1 MSQAQTAL
9 AAPSL
14 VFWLAPFCESPPE
27 RSSRPLVQYASQ
39 AALGWELMETKDR
52 LIWRDGAFIPW
63 ADATVHVLAQSLQR
77 GTLAFDFMSVHA
89 TPKGPAIMRLPEHT
103 ARLLETC
110 RIMGIPIACSKDDL
124 DRACVE
130 TVRRNP
136 GATALKISALI
147 PSIEVEL
154 VPQDARVSVFIAAY
168 DSQADIIARNPGQA
182 HAPETLKLRIERQ
195 VRNRRKDIVPP
206 QAKVAAN
213 YSGPAFAKWRARR
226 EGFDEILLLNESGTV
241 AESTTSNLFA
251 VIDGALA
258 TPGDENVLLGVTRAS
273 IMELGDALGI
283 PCAKRGLRVADL
295 LAADEVFLTSTS
307 KAVFPVR
314 QIDETRIGEGAPGPI
329 TRRLADRFERIAAGR
344 DPAFAH
350 WLTLCTNP

>member
-1 MSQAQTAL
+1 
-9 AAPSL
+9 
-14 VFWLAPFCESPPE
+14 
-27 RSSRPLVQYASQ
+27 
-39 AALGWELMETKDR
+39 METKDR
-52 LIWRDGAFIPW
+52 LIWRDGELIPW

-89 TPKGPAIMRLPEHT
+89 TPKGPALMRLPEHV

-110 RIMGIPIACSKDDL
+110 RIMGIPIGYGQDELEC
-124 DRACVE
+124 ACVE

-136 GATALKISALI
+136 GATFLKISALI

-168 DSQADIIARNPGQA
+168 ENQADIIAHNPGQA
-182 HAPETLKLRIERQ
+182 HAPKTLKLKVERQ
-195 VRNRRKDIVPP
+195 VSNRRKDIVPP

-213 YSGPAFAKWRARR
+213 YTGPAFAKWRARR
-226 EGFDEILLLNESGTV
+226 DGFDEILLLNASGTV

-258 TPGDENVLLGVTRAS
+258 TPRDENVLLGVTRAS
-273 IMELGDALGI
+273 IIELSAALGI
-283 PCAKRGLRVADL
+283 PCTKRDLTVADL
-295 LAADEVFLTSTS
+295 LAADEAFLTSTS

-314 QIDETRIGEGAPGPI
+314 QIDATRIGEAAPGPI

-350 WLTLCTNP
+350 WLTFCASPIR